1 MEEARFRHTALASAA
16 SAEGDEFARLLRAF
30 WEKRGK

>member
-16 SAEGDEFARLLRAF
+16 AAEGDEFSSMLRAF